1 MMADAGTYG
10 IALKGKYK
18 GQYTECHA
26 RNKDICPYH
35 VKGSH
40 ASMAPEEAAER
51 NANINGNGSLG
62 MDVKSFESKMR
73 ADNDFGSS
81 QIDMIL
87 SGNADIMSAMRPVK
101 PGESDDRELA
111 VAWSYYDPDWEGGS
125 SDADIMADRLRA
137 SMNEPIHLNDP
148 DGSIRKELADRIE
161 STSTHGIADIRR
173 LGLKDYASDNVRR
186 HIERMDAMDS
196 MKTLVSSGDLNAMRL
211 KANELDD
218 SNRQVLAKITSL
230 NDEMSFKVMSD
241 ASMNPRFKS
250 EVAYSIMRGSNN
262 GYYDYSDDR
271 LKFNEVS
278 NLKSSL
284 IMNSLDWNDYDQMK
298 DLFDGGHELDKMNDV
313 QRNELIAH
321 MISHD
326 YNPREMDA
334 VQEGVAVMAADE
346 RLTRS
351 QADALARHYHAP
363 DKPWYSDTTACLAGK
378 VSDDILHERVMKDQ
392 NPEWRRM
399 AYNCGRVTDD
409 MSMTILH
416 YKDSTPED
424 RVQALYSLGR
434 HGKLT
439 TDDYVNA
446 INEMPTNYEI
456 DKSGLRVYDGTG
468 HTDSKGF
475 ATVVPLDA
483 SARIAAS
490 DSKYALD
497 FAKQHAGSYD
507 RKTLH
512 DVFSNAKNWKVQNEL
527 VKSGGFTESDLR
539 RIADNASMKSVRNTA
554 ARRLAKHDYQI
565 VVGNAPAF

>member
-1 MMADAGTYG
+1 
-10 IALKGKYK
+10 
-18 GQYTECHA
+18 
-26 RNKDICPYH
+26 
-35 VKGSH
+35 
-40 ASMAPEEAAER
+40 
-51 NANINGNGSLG
+51 
-62 MDVKSFESKMR
+62 MR

-81 QIDMIL
+81 QTDMIL

-173 LGLKDYASDNVRR
+173 LGLKDYASDNVRK

-326 YNPREMDA
+326 YNHVKWMLFR
-334 VQEGVAVMAADE
+334 
-346 RLTRS
+346 R
-351 QADALARHYHAP
+351 
-363 DKPWYSDTTACLAGK
+363 
-378 VSDDILHERVMKDQ
+378 
-392 NPEWRRM
+392 EWRSWLL
-399 AYNCGRVTDD
+399 
-409 MSMTILH
+409 MS
-416 YKDSTPED
+416 
-424 RVQALYSLGR
+424 V
-434 HGKLT
+434 
-439 TDDYVNA
+439 
-446 INEMPTNYEI
+446 
-456 DKSGLRVYDGTG
+456 
-468 HTDSKGF
+468 
-475 ATVVPLDA
+475 
-483 SARIAAS
+483 
-490 DSKYALD
+490 
-497 FAKQHAGSYD
+497 
-507 RKTLH
+507 
-512 DVFSNAKNWKVQNEL
+512 
-527 VKSGGFTESDLR
+527 
-539 RIADNASMKSVRNTA
+539 
-554 ARRLAKHDYQI
+554 
-565 VVGNAPAF
+565 

>member
-1 MMADAGTYG
+1 
-10 IALKGKYK
+10 
-18 GQYTECHA
+18 
-26 RNKDICPYH
+26 
-35 VKGSH
+35 
-40 ASMAPEEAAER
+40 
-51 NANINGNGSLG
+51 
-62 MDVKSFESKMR
+62 
-73 ADNDFGSS
+73 
-81 QIDMIL
+81 
-87 SGNADIMSAMRPVK
+87 
-101 PGESDDRELA
+101 
-111 VAWSYYDPDWEGGS
+111 
-125 SDADIMADRLRA
+125 
-137 SMNEPIHLNDP
+137 MNEPIHLNDP
-148 DGSIRKELADRIE
+148 DGSIRKELAGWIE

-230 NDEMSFKVMSD
+230 NDEMSFRVMSD

-378 VSDDILHERVMKDQ
+378 VSDD
-392 NPEWRRM
+392 
-399 AYNCGRVTDD
+399 

-497 FAKQHAGSYD
+497 FP
-507 RKTLH
+507 
-512 DVFSNAKNWKVQNEL
+512 
-527 VKSGGFTESDLR
+527 SGYHHMIILC
-539 RIADNASMKSVRNTA
+539 A
-554 ARRLAKHDYQI
+554 
-565 VVGNAPAF
+565 